1 MIVLITGAYGGI
13 GRSICF
19 GYLKQA
25 SAIIISGRSSD
36 KLEQLSS
43 ELKQQSDINIQAIV
57 ADVTDESQIISLF
70 KQVADQFKR
79 LDVLV
84 HCAGVLT
91 QKPLMFTRLNEIQG
105 DINTNLVSSIL
116 FCQHASKLMVRNKQ
130 GVITLMSSVVANQ
143 GSAGQSVYGSS
154 KAGIKGL
161 VKSLAKELGAMGI
174 RINALAPGVINTEL
188 VAGFDEQE
196 KALLAEKTCLNRLG
210 ESDDITPVVTF
221 LSSDGARY
229 ITGQIIA
236 VDGGLAL

>member
-1 MIVLITGAYGGI
+1 MVVLITGAYGGI

-19 GYLKQA
+19 AYLKQA
-25 SAIIISGRSSD
+25 SAIIVSGRNSE
-36 KLEQLSS
+36 KLDQLIL
-43 ELKQQSDINIQAIV
+43 ELKQQSDIEILSVV
-57 ADVTDESQIISLF
+57 ADVTDEAQVTALF
-70 KQVADQFKR
+70 KQLSVQFKR

-84 HCAGVLT
+84 HCAGILT
-91 QKPLMFTRLNEIQG
+91 QKPLMFTRFNEIQA

-116 FCQHASKLMVRNKQ
+116 FCQHASKLMARNKQ

-143 GSAGQSVYGSS
+143 GSAGQSVYSAS

-161 VKSLAKELGAMGI
+161 VKSLAKELGAVGI

-188 VAGFDEQE
+188 VEGFNDQE
-196 KALLAEKTCLNRLG
+196 KALLANKTSLKRLG
-210 ESDDITPVVTF
+210 EVDDITPVVIF
-221 LSSDGARY
+221 LSSGGAGY